1 MAQILKKVI
10 DDLDNDEVEV
20 LNILECF
27 KNESEKE
34 LFEKWVKIYFTI
46 TPFNIKD
53 GLKEIVKNHA
63 LTTEEEVMI
72 LSYVKFFERRLMDLK
87 GDVDMRTE
95 KFESEDN
102 GGGMFV

>member
-1 MAQILKKVI
+1 MAQILKKII

-27 KNESEKE
+27 ENESEKE

-46 TPFNIKD
+46 TPFNIKN
-53 GLKEIVKNHA
+53 GLKEIVKSHT
-63 LTTEEEVMI
+63 LTNEEEIMI

-87 GDVDMRTE
+87 GDVYARTE